1 MIFYKIITRRT
12 RNKNREQDT
21 EKQKYRES
29 AETLYQ
35 NLGENAFIAVTD
47 ISEFSCTLVTAIKP
61 EMTRKYTVAMLL
73 EEFNKINK
81 ENLTVKNYEEI
92 SFSQF
97 KRSLRRAESGEYIEN
112 ENKIISDLK
121 LECNYRCTERIAND
135 ISMEEIKEL
144 TQELLYDKSMKAEID
159 RIYQVENK
167 SEKLHHPVHYII
179 RSDNDDDYYE
189 IIDCLLS
196 ALYENNRIFS
206 KRYSEIEVCDRMD
219 SGRYD
224 LTRLYSLQR
233 GGTVLL
239 KVTPTRGAECALET
253 DRLCDHLERLGRVI
267 NRFSQDVLTV
277 FVLPQVCEKETEA
290 IYKNAE
296 PVFVEIVP
304 ENASGERAKEYLNYK
319 ARKAEV
325 TVTDTLYRGID
336 NEKAL
341 TSRELSEHFADWYSH
356 HIRTEI
362 YPQYAEIKKK
372 INAEN
377 DSRFGKA
384 LKELNE
390 MIGLENVKK
399 IVYGALDYYKV
410 QKMYK
415 QFGKKIEKPSMHM
428 VFTGNPGSA
437 KTTVARLFAQ
447 ILKDNDVIT
456 NGRLV
461 EVGRADLI
469 GKYVGHTAP
478 LVRQA
483 FEKAEGGVLFIDEA
497 YSLLDDKGGMYG
509 DEAINTIVQEMENR
523 RNETIVIFAGYPTD
537 MEAFL
542 SRNPGLKSRIA
553 FHVPF
558 DDYSPEEL
566 VEITKLMAKN
576 KDNVIDES
584 ALDKIRG
591 IYNDAVKISDFGN
604 GRYARNMIEKA
615 ELNRATRL
623 AKLDFDEV
631 TKDMLEN
638 FLPEDFE
645 ANKKKVKEEKRIG
658 FLS

>member
-1 MIFYKIITRRT
+1 M
-12 RNKNREQDT
+12 
-21 EKQKYRES
+21 
-29 AETLYQ
+29 
-35 NLGENAFIAVTD
+35 
-47 ISEFSCTLVTAIKP
+47 
-61 EMTRKYTVAMLL
+61 
-73 EEFNKINK
+73 
-81 ENLTVKNYEEI
+81 
-92 SFSQF
+92 
-97 KRSLRRAESGEYIEN
+97 
-112 ENKIISDLK
+112 
-121 LECNYRCTERIAND
+121 
-135 ISMEEIKEL
+135 
-144 TQELLYDKSMKAEID
+144 KSEID
-159 RIYQVENK
+159 RIYQVKNE

-179 RSDNDDDYYE
+179 RSDNEDDYHE

-206 KRYSEIEVCDRMD
+206 KRYTEIEVYDRMD

-224 LTRLYSLQR
+224 LIRLYSLQR
-233 GGTVLL
+233 GGTVVL
-239 KVTPTRGAECALET
+239 KVVSSRGTESAYEI
-253 DRLCDHLERLGRVI
+253 DRLCDHIERIARVI
-267 NRFSQDVLTV
+267 NKFNQDVLSV

-290 IYKNAE
+290 IYKNTE

-304 ENASGERAKEYLNYK
+304 ENASGERAREYLNYK

-325 TVTDTLYRGID
+325 TVTDSLYRGID
-336 NEKAL
+336 DEKAL
-341 TSRELSEHFADWYSH
+341 SSQELSEHFASWYSH
-356 HIRTEI
+356 HIRTEM
-362 YPQYAEIKKK
+362 YPQYTEIKKK
-372 INAEN
+372 INDESDN
-377 DSRFGKA
+377 RFGKA

-390 MIGLENVKK
+390 MIGLKNAKK
-399 IVYGALDYYKV
+399 IVYSALDYYKV

-415 QFGKKIEKPSMHM
+415 QLGKRTESPSMHM
-428 VFTGNPGSA
+428 VFTGNPGTA

-456 NGRLV
+456 NGRFV

-478 LVRQA
+478 LVRHA
-483 FEKAEGGVLFIDEA
+483 FEKAAGGVLFIDEA

-523 RNETIVIFAGYPTD
+523 RNETIVIFAGYPTE
-537 MEAFL
+537 MGAFL

-576 KDNVIDES
+576 KDNIIDES
-584 ALDKIRG
+584 AIEKIRG

-623 AKLDFDEV
+623 AKFSFDEV
-631 TKDMLEN
+631 TKDMIET

-645 ANKKKVKEEKRIG
+645 ANKKQVKEEKRIG